1 MDDEDGAEEEF
12 VSTYG
17 GREATI
23 YLIDAESITDNER
36 QFRLCLECIEEDMLK
51 NIAENPKDLAAV
63 VFYNTQNSVAPKDV
77 ADDEEAPA
85 SPPHCAVF
93 MSLKPLSKQSISY
106 FKNFKSSNDFFDF
119 AHTYGTNP
127 NGKFA
132 EALWLC
138 SRLFIRCNYKLSSST
153 IILFTNNEQ
162 PHMPDSVEL
171 HQTMLRATDLKEND
185 ITVWLVPM
193 VDEFNCE
200 LFYKEFLCRVADEEL
215 DAFRPIDPNSRREML
230 LNRITRK
237 NYRKKCLRH
246 INLVLGDGL
255 EISCDLHSFIKLTKK
270 PSAIKMLRDTNEVL
284 VAKRCYVTAQ
294 VNCEHQMNAES
305 QANADMPH
313 TIEAT
318 HKLLPGELFKYQA
331 IGGQEVAFS
340 AEELTSLKTLVLPGL
355 RLLGFKPIDTLSP
368 RCFVKCCAFL
378 SPSDDVIKGS
388 IKLFRALWEKC
399 LEKQVYALCT
409 LTYRRKVAPRY
420 VALVPQAD
428 SSDGKDGFR
437 IVYVPME
444 SE

>member
-1 MDDEDGAEEEF
+1 
-12 VSTYG
+12 
-17 GREATI
+17 
-23 YLIDAESITDNER
+23 
-36 QFRLCLECIEEDMLK
+36 MLK

-63 VFYNTQNSVAPKDV
+63 VFYNTQNSLPPKD
-77 ADDEEAPA
+77 AAEDEEATA
-85 SPPHCAVF
+85 APPHCAVF

-106 FKNFKSSNDFFDF
+106 FKSFKNSNDFFDF
-119 AHTYGTNP
+119 AGTYGTNP

-132 EALWLC
+132 DALWLC
-138 SRLFIRCNYKLSSST
+138 SRLFMRCNYKLSVSS
-153 IILFTNNEQ
+153 IILFTNNVQ
-162 PHMPDSVEL
+162 PHMPNSVEL

-193 VDEFNCE
+193 VDDFDCE

-215 DAFRPIDPNSRREML
+215 DAFRPFEPDSRRQML

-237 NYRKKCLRH
+237 NHRKKCLRH
-246 INLVLGDGL
+246 INLVLGKGL

-270 PSAIKMLRDTNEVL
+270 PSAIKMLRDTNDVL
-284 VAKRCYVTAQ
+284 IAKRCYVTAQ
-294 VNCEHQMNAES
+294 VNSEPQMAAGPQNETS
-305 QANADMPH
+305 HNV
-313 TIEAT
+313 ENT

-340 AEELTSLKTLVLPGL
+340 AEELTSLKTLVPPGL
-355 RLLGFKPIDTLSP
+355 RLLGFKSIDTLSP

-378 SPSDDVIKGS
+378 SPSDDVVKGS
-388 IKLFRALWEKC
+388 TILFRALWEKC
-399 LEKQVYALCT
+399 LQKCVYALCT

-428 SSDGKDGFR
+428 NSDGKDGFR